1 MLLKGCLIEG
11 RTLAEE
17 CVGKQVRG
25 VSRQTVGSLARSV
38 VVNSLEG
45 CVEISVLRERSNG
58 EIKCCKPI
66 AVIS

>member
-25 VSRQTVGSLARSV
+25 VSRQTGWLAGPFRGRELPWRLLSKSV
-38 VVNSLEG
+38 S
-45 CVEISVLRERSNG
+45 CASVQMGKSNVAS
-58 EIKCCKPI
+58 P
-66 AVIS
+66 SR